1 MHVYQLNMKDLNQN
15 SMTLKTLL
23 SLDPMDYYPFLS
35 KGYILDW
42 LLKTE
47 QYWLR
52 RFMRN
57 LRKEEYYTFHRPN
70 KLLKYYYQ
78 RKKNRLG
85 RKLGFF
91 IPAGC
96 FDSGLKIYHYG
107 SIIVNP
113 KARIG
118 KNCTIHGNCCIG
130 SKGTLP
136 DDSPVIGDHVDIGQN
151 AQILGGITIAN
162 GVKIGASAVVTK
174 SVTEPNVT
182 VVGIPGKI
190 I

>member
-1 MHVYQLNMKDLNQN
+1 MEDVNRKHIN
-15 SMTLKTLL
+15 LKTLL

-118 KNCTIHGNCCIG
+118 KNCTIHGNCCIRKQG
-130 SKGTLP
+130 HTSRRLP
-136 DDSPVIGDHVDIGQN
+136 RHWRSCRYWAECSNSGWHHHCRWSEDRSRCCSDKIYYGAECDSCGDTGEDYI
-151 AQILGGITIAN
+151 
-162 GVKIGASAVVTK
+162 KK
-174 SVTEPNVT
+174 
-182 VVGIPGKI
+182 
-190 I
+190 